1 MKLKGATWIMLAAL
15 VAIAAY
21 FFLVDEKGRETRERQ
36 RRSSRKLF
44 SYTRAEVERFV
55 LINSKGERIEVARS
69 GSDWKVVSPVDAP
82 GDQPEIASFL
92 DQVVPG
98 RRGVELTGARNLADY
113 GLEKPFA
120 TLILYR
126 TGAAAPETLLVGDKT
141 PTSSNSYVRLGSA
154 GSILISSEL
163 THTVMNK
170 SLFHLRDKNF
180 MPPGSESI
188 SAVAIR
194 NMRETLNLKKRGGYW
209 WFASRNMRADR
220 ARVESYLSRL
230 TDAVIHRFVR
240 EDTEDLAPYGL
251 KTPAEQITLTKGSE
265 TLTVS
270 FGKKE
275 DYLVN
280 VVRTGLDKV
289 IMLEA
294 SLLEPFEWNTE
305 NLRAMN
311 LAFFQEDSLR
321 TIRYETPDT
330 SVVFI
335 RTGTAWSTT
344 GAGAAAI
351 RPWEVSGLMHR
362 LESTTFTKIINESF
376 SGEDTRLRRY
386 LVRVTLEDGGGDVL
400 DRITIASPAKDAE
413 IGASISAGAVGSL
426 KQGTAEELEAIF
438 KRIGAR

>member
-1 MKLKGATWIMLAAL
+1 
-15 VAIAAY
+15 
-21 FFLVDEKGRETRERQ
+21 
-36 RRSSRKLF
+36 
-44 SYTRAEVERFV
+44 
-55 LINSKGERIEVARS
+55 
-69 GSDWKVVSPVDAP
+69 
-82 GDQPEIASFL
+82 
-92 DQVVPG
+92 
-98 RRGVELTGARNLADY
+98 
-113 GLEKPFA
+113 
-120 TLILYR
+120 
-126 TGAAAPETLLVGDKT
+126 
-141 PTSSNSYVRLGSA
+141 
-154 GSILISSEL
+154 
-163 THTVMNK
+163 MNK